1 MSYTVVGMFPTNEAA
16 EKASSKLASAGFGK
30 EDYQISRYST
40 TGEYTEGSE
49 FDEDEN
55 TSGFWNW
62 LFGDND
68 NDREKYSYAGSKS
81 NIVTV
86 YTNTSDRAEKA
97 RDIMNDEGALNVNDV
112 TRDRYMGEEFASP
125 DNNMTE
131 DERARIIAKAKNNLY
146 MAGENRMYNF
156 RGHGM
161 STDMDSMGNADD

>member
-1 MSYTVVGMFPTNEAA
+1 MSYTVVGMFPTTEAA
-16 EKASSKLASAGFGK
+16 EKASGKLASAGFAK

-49 FDEDEN
+49 FEEDEK
-55 TSGFWNW
+55 TTGFWNW

-68 NDREKYSYAGSKS
+68 NDRKKYSYAGSKS

-97 RDIMNDEGALNVNDV
+97 RDIMNDQGALNVNDV
-112 TRDRYMGEEFASP
+112 TRDRYMGEEFTSP

-131 DERARIIAKAKNNLY
+131 DERARIIAKAKNDLY
-146 MAGENRMYNF
+146 MAGDNRSYTF
-156 RGHGM
+156 RGRGM

>member
-1 MSYTVVGMFPTNEAA
+1 MSYTVVGMFPTTEAA

-62 LFGDND
+62 LFGDNET
-68 NDREKYSYAGSKS
+68 DRKKYSYAGSKS

-146 MAGENRMYNF
+146 LVGENRSYNF
-156 RGHGM
+156 RGRGM